1 MRKEKSVRRQSMK
14 IDWNF
19 PKRVLVTL
27 AVISVIAIYP
37 LIIYGTPE
45 IITGIVAGSVIS
57 LLNVLLGYVA
67 IEYAIDKSNKTFL
80 KAVLGGMGIRL
91 VGSLTAVLI
100 LIEVY
105 DIHISSFVASLLT
118 LYFIFMLY
126 EIMFFNKKL
135 SLRK

>member
-1 MRKEKSVRRQSMK
+1 MK

-19 PKRVLVTL
+19 PKRVFLTL
-27 AVISVIAIYP
+27 AVIAVIGAYP
-37 LIIYGTPE
+37 LIVYGTPE
-45 IITGIVAGSVIS
+45 IFTGIVAGSVIS

>member
-27 AVISVIAIYP
+27 AVIALIGIYP
-37 LIIYGTPE
+37 LIVYGTPE
-45 IITGIVAGSVIS
+45 IITGIIAGSVIS

-80 KAVLGGMGIRL
+80 KAVLGGMGLRL